1 MIFCH
6 KTNFSDLLMQIRYE
20 KTGISHICDII
31 LSYQCW
37 KSKYIFLLFAATQEN
52 YERPTSTRPD
62 PVKPESPLGLG
73 DKLKIGSLTPSMAG
87 LGNMFRK
94 ASSFLGFSNT
104 DSLKPP
110 PLDGEI
116 IYSKNN
122 VCVHP
127 PAPLSLD
134 VEHHPGYLTIRSQ
147 NDSVSYCLFFHVQ
160 NLNNP
165 EQKFWKMYLI

>member
-1 MIFCH
+1 M
-6 KTNFSDLLMQIRYE
+6 
-20 KTGISHICDII
+20 
-31 LSYQCW
+31 SYQCW
-37 KSKYIFLLFAATQEN
+37 KSKNIFLLFAATQEN
-52 YERPTSTRPD
+52 YEPPTSTRPD

-147 NDSVSYCLFFHVQ
+147 NDSVSYCLFFRVQ
-160 NLNNP
+160 NLINP
-165 EQKFWKMYLI
+165 E